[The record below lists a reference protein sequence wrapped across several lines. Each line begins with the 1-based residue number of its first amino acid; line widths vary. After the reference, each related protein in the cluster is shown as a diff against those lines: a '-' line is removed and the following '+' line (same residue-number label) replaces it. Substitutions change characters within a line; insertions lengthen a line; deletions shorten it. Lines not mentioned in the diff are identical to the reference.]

1 MSFRNDSTIDRRT
14 MPSSGEDEFNSKRGT
29 NNMQS
34 LQKRIIK
41 GLANKHFSANMK
53 AQGIQLN

>member
-1 MSFRNDSTIDRRT
+1 
-14 MPSSGEDEFNSKRGT
+14 
-29 NNMQS
+29 MQS

-53 AQGIQLN
+53 AQGIQLNQTQDDILEKRKVYDSLGRTYTAK

>member
-1 MSFRNDSTIDRRT
+1 
-14 MPSSGEDEFNSKRGT
+14 
-29 NNMQS
+29 MQS

-53 AQGIQLN
+53 AQGIQLNQTQDDILEKRKVYDSLGRTYTAKQGFSDI